1 MTLRMVDRA
10 PFLACLGLVL
20 WACASAPIQEM
31 SDARQALE
39 AARRAQAEVLAPV
52 ELEEAQRHLMRAE
65 QALEV
70 RDYRRAHREAERAKT
85 HAVAARSLA
94 AELSAARDAVA
105 EAQQA
110 GIPSA
115 EAAAMLEQAEQAAK
129 VGLQEQAL
137 SLASR
142 AQASLEQPLQRVY
155 LRKAGDLLDRQERAA
170 SLTAPQREQLQR
182 AREAYDR
189 GDGRAALQ
197 LLQGFTGQP

>member
-1 MTLRMVDRA
+1 MTLRIAGRA
-10 PFLACLGLVL
+10 PVLACLGLVL

-39 AARRAQAEVLAPV
+39 AARHTQAELLAPV
-52 ELEEAQRHLMRAE
+52 EIEQAERHLMRAE

-94 AELSAARDAVA
+94 AELNAARDAVA
-105 EAQQA
+105 EAEQA

-115 EAAAMLEQAEQAAK
+115 EAAALLAQAEQAAK

-137 SLASR
+137 SLANQ
-142 AQASLEQPLQRVY
+142 AQASLEQPLQQLY
-155 LRKAGDLLDRQERAA
+155 LGKARDLLDRHEG
-170 SLTAPQREQLQR
+170 APSMTGLQREQLQR

-197 LLQGFTGQP
+197 LLQGLTSQP